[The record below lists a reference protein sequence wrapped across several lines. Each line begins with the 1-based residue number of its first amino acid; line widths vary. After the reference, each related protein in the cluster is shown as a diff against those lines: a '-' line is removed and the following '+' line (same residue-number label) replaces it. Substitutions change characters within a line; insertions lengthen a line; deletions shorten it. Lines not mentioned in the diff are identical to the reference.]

1 MVSTIFFSVKHVFV
15 SLQLESVNDLFINPI
30 SIFISLKEI
39 RSPNGFPVMS
49 TESQQ
54 AICGEEVCGNVTIPS
69 PFGIHSRCYSRSWF
83 RVSCRQTH
91 KGEKPFI
98 SINDIDLELLGS
110 LFQDTIL
117 IKNPVSYVNCD
128 HKGEV
133 GNSTVNLT
141 GTPFFFSS
149 DYNYFGSVGC
159 GNLATIFSNEADPL
173 GGCIQPI
180 CGDGASESGCNNRIS
195 GNFTSNVVNMTA
207 MYPTGKDDDKRC
219 ASAFIFSRLYFRE
232 DYPLPIGIH
241 IETTH
246 VPATLS
252 WNSTYCGDAVI
263 CNKTSNGRKMPFLN
277 INGINLEILDFSFLY
292 GNVVVNHSI
301 TYFNCRQ
308 NNNDG
313 MSLNLTGTPF
323 YYSDFDNPEK
333 VLRICFLESND
344 FNVNNWTYIPTSL
357 QWSTTPISGLWH
369 LRQGLNTTCSSDRE
383 YCWQSL
389 SSTHLCVC
397 NKDFG
402 IGGFSTTVKK
412 VKLFTSMEIEK
423 ATDYYNENRIL
434 GQGGQGTVYKGMLT
448 DGSIVAIKKSK
459 MVEGKNFDE
468 KKVKQFINEVIIL
481 SQVNHRNVVKL
492 LGCCLEAEV
501 PLLVY
506 EFIPNGTL
514 YNLIHSQ
521 NEEFP
526 LTWEMRLRI
535 GIEIANAVFYLHS
548 AASAKVSDFETSR
561 SIALE
566 QTHLTTR
573 VQGTFGYMDPEYFRS
588 SQFTEQ
594 SDVYSFGVVLVELL
608 TGQKPIPTKQSEEG
622 NSLFD
627 ILDSRVVNDGPEKE
641 IIEVAKLAKRCLNLN
656 GKKRLTMKRVAMEL
670 ELIKASKEDNVI
682 EGSGDEESET
692 DDIIESGDDIASY
705 SITESFEI
713 DSETVPLNSSF

>member
-1 MVSTIFFSVKHVFV
+1 
-15 SLQLESVNDLFINPI
+15 
-30 SIFISLKEI
+30 
-39 RSPNGFPVMS
+39 
-49 TESQQ
+49 
-54 AICGEEVCGNVTIPS
+54 
-69 PFGIHSRCYSRSWF
+69 
-83 RVSCRQTH
+83 
-91 KGEKPFI
+91 
-98 SINDIDLELLGS
+98 
-110 LFQDTIL
+110 
-117 IKNPVSYVNCD
+117 
-128 HKGEV
+128 
-133 GNSTVNLT
+133 
-141 GTPFFFSS
+141 
-149 DYNYFGSVGC
+149 
-159 GNLATIFSNEADPL
+159 
-173 GGCIQPI
+173 
-180 CGDGASESGCNNRIS
+180 
-195 GNFTSNVVNMTA
+195 
-207 MYPTGKDDDKRC
+207 
-219 ASAFIFSRLYFRE
+219 
-232 DYPLPIGIH
+232 
-241 IETTH
+241 
-246 VPATLS
+246 
-252 WNSTYCGDAVI
+252 
-263 CNKTSNGRKMPFLN
+263 MPFLN

-323 YYSDFDNPEK
+323 YYSDFDNVFWSSGCGNLVTVFDNEK
-333 VLRICFLESND
+333 GNLVGGCLQPSCRKSKETASATGCPINIPQGLGSFSANMSGSQKRSCGFASLVKSDLYFDLTLESND
-344 FNVNNWTYIPTSL
+344 FNVNSWTYVPTSL
-357 QWSTTPISGLWH
+357 QWSTPISGLCH
-369 LRQGLNTTCSSDRE
+369 LRQGLNTTCSSDLE

-402 IGGFSTTVKK
+402 IGGFSTFCEGENCGIYNWCHILCLNAPGNYCSTHYCPPEYEYNSTAFRCEPKMVISLLPTKNTRNLTITIIGCGTSVGTMFLLLGTWRMYKVFKRKKETMLKQKYFKRNGGLLLQQHLSSNGSTVEK

-535 GIEIANAVFYLHS
+535 AIEIANAVFYLHS
-548 AASAKVSDFETSR
+548 AASVPIYHRDIKSSNILLDDKYKAKVSDFGTSR

-588 SQFTEQ
+588 SQFTEK

-608 TGQKPIPTKQSEEG
+608 TGQKPIPTKQSEEVRGLVSLFLLSMQG

-656 GKKRLTMKRVAMEL
+656 GKKRPTMKRVAMEL

-692 DDIIESGDDIASY
+692 DDIIESWDDIASY